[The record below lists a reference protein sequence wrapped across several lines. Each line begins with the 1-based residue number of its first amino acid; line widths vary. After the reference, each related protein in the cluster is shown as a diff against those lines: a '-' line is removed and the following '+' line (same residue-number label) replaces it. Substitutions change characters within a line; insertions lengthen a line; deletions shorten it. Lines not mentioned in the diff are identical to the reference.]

1 MPSLRSSSFHMMILL
16 IASSYYLRFPAAFT
30 TRKVFNGPRNT
41 PVFQRRRIMSAS
53 AESNNVEIEIEKKFS
68 VNDQTSAILKSY
80 GFDVVDQREFVD
92 WELKVKVLN
101 NWGWRGAWQ
110 VKRGRKGTQDTD
122 GITTYEEL
130 QGKAAKELILDLLS
144 EVTVNESIEDNGTS
158 NSQYSTHDIPHLE
171 GGEQLVPFARIE
183 TFRTCWEATTT
194 ANEFSGLKVDIDK
207 ADSGYMVGEVE
218 ALCDGVSSQEDVE
231 NQKEK
236 IRKFVNLITR
246 ESRVGAE
253 TPSGKLEFVLMK
265 DNPEL
270 YMKCIKAGVIN
281 EPN

>member
-1 MPSLRSSSFHMMILL
+1 M
-16 IASSYYLRFPAAFT
+16 
-30 TRKVFNGPRNT
+30 
-41 PVFQRRRIMSAS
+41 
-53 AESNNVEIEIEKKFS
+53 
-68 VNDQTSAILKSY
+68 
-80 GFDVVDQREFVD
+80 
-92 WELKVKVLN
+92 
-101 NWGWRGAWQ
+101 
-110 VKRGRKGTQDTD
+110 
-122 GITTYEEL
+122 
-130 QGKAAKELILDLLS
+130 DLLS

-158 NSQYSTHDIPHLE
+158 NSQYNTHDIPHLE